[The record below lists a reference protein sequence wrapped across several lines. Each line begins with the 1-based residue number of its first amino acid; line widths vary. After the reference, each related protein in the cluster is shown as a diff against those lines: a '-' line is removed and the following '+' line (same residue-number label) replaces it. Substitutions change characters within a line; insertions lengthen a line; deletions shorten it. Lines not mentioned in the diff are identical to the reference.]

1 MKSKNIIA
9 YTVLGII
16 VVVVVAYS
24 VLFRIPNNNTNI
36 GSNNQTSQ
44 STNQLIANSKAAAV
58 DQYQKQFCG
67 LKATPNSNGYIT
79 EYKLPVTCEMPLGI
93 LVDNQAGKIWYVSTK
108 QGTLGSYNL
117 ATKNFDKELTIPIW
131 QARNNP
137 TDNSQVWSV
146 KADKK
151 GDIWFT
157 DEKQNALWRY
167 SKSLGSFEMYKVPQN
182 SNAFGTTYP
191 VSIDF
196 DSKGNLYFVGIR
208 SPVLWFGNITQMKNG
223 TSDGITKIPIP
234 TAGFKGI
241 DPSLISVGSV
251 AVDNKRGVVWIS
263 MLSFPNKGEILRY
276 NISSKTFDTFNMP
289 AGLNSPVG
297 VAVSNDGNLWVTD
310 HATST
315 FFMLNASNGKTT
327 TYATSTPSPKIFG
340 VNNTDSVPEAAY
352 TLPYWIQ
359 KDSDGSLWFNEHEGN
374 KIARFAPSNNT
385 LYEYWIP
392 TQNKLW
398 GNCPPNSKT
407 CGIANTL
414 QFSRGEKG
422 QTWFTEWSENKI
434 GSLST
439 NNNQLPFA
447 ISVSPQQLIL
457 KRGQTAEIKVNISA
471 TKIPQSSSNST
482 IEMVA
487 SGTFT
492 PGGNLGNST
501 GTFSQASFP
510 MPNPNTSKQVSFI
523 FTPATDLKPGD
534 YMLMIGTQNDEVG
547 MLKAVKVHVIS

>member
-24 VLFRIPNNNTNI
+24 VLFRISNNNTNI
-36 GSNNQTSQ
+36 GSNNQTLQ

-79 EYKLPVTCEMPLGI
+79 EYKLPATCEMPLGI

-108 QGTLGSYNL
+108 QGMLGSYNL

-157 DEKQNALWRY
+157 DEKQNAIWKY

-208 SPVLWFGNITQMKNG
+208 SPVLWFGNIAQMKNG

-241 DPSLISVGSV
+241 DPSLISIGSV

-340 VNNTDSVPEAAY
+340 VNNTDNVPEAAY

-359 KDSDGSLWFNEHEGN
+359 KASDGSLWFNEHEGN
-374 KIARFAPSNNT
+374 KIARFVPSNNT

-392 TQNKLW
+392 TQNSLW

-434 GSLST
+434 GSLNT
-439 NNNQLPFA
+439 NNNQLPFT
-447 ISVSPQQLIL
+447 ISISPQQLIL

-471 TKIPQSSSNST
+471 TRIPQSSSNSSV
-482 IEMVA
+482 EMVA

-523 FTPATDLKPGD
+523 FTPATNLKPGD

-547 MLKAVKVHVIS
+547 MLKAVKVRVIS

>member
-1 MKSKNIIA
+1 LKSKNIIA

-16 VVVVVAYS
+16 VIVVVAYS
-24 VLFRIPNNNTNI
+24 VLFRIPSNNANI
-36 GSNNQTSQ
+36 SSNNQTLQ
-44 STNQLIANSKAAAV
+44 STNQLIANSKATAIE
-58 DQYQKQFCG
+58 QYQNHFCG
-67 LKATPNSNGYIT
+67 LKATTNSNGYIT

-117 ATKNFDKELTIPIW
+117 ATKNFDKELAIPIW

-137 TDNSQVWSV
+137 ADNSQVWSV

-157 DEKQNALWRY
+157 DEKQNAIWRY

-196 DSKGNLYFVGIR
+196 DSKGNVYFVGIR

-223 TSDGITKIPIP
+223 ASDGITKIPIP

-251 AVDNKRGVVWIS
+251 AVDDKRGVVWIS
-263 MLSFPNKGEILRY
+263 ILSFPNKGEILRY

-315 FFMLNASNGKTT
+315 FFMLNASDGKTT
-327 TYATSTPSPKIFG
+327 TYATSTPSPRIFG
-340 VNNTDSVPEAAY
+340 LNNTDSVPEAAY

-359 KDSDGSLWFNEHEGN
+359 KASDGSLWFNEHEGN
-374 KIARFAPSNNT
+374 KIARFVPSNNT

-392 TQNKLW
+392 TQNRLW

-414 QFSRGEKG
+414 QFSRGQNG

-434 GSLST
+434 GSLNT
-439 NNNQLPFA
+439 NNKQLPFA

-471 TKIPQSSSNST
+471 TRIPRSSSNST
-482 IEMVA
+482 VEMVA

-510 MPNPNTSKQVSFI
+510 MPNPSTSKQVSFI
-523 FTPATDLKPGD
+523 FTPATNLKPGD
-534 YMLMIGTQNDEVG
+534 YMLMMGIQNDEVG
-547 MLKAVKVHVIS
+547 MLKAVKVRVIS